1 MKKTLCVLRL
11 NIPAV
16 LVLERGQSVES
27 DHVSVIRSKS
37 EGLVWYQ
44 HQRLKG
50 KEELLN

>member
-1 MKKTLCVLRL
+1 MLVQG
-11 NIPAV
+11 NPEQGPW

-27 DHVSVIRSKS
+27 DHVSVIRSRS